1 MRTHAPRGHWHHAPH
16 APHPPHLNTRT
27 SAPWHSPRATSSP
40 LRSPCTRTCKGR
52 RPSRWPRR
60 SPWRGAATTQAP
72 SPRGRGPGP
81 PLQTPPPGKVLAVHE
96 PRAAAGLFRQ
106 VGLIRGRAYVEGAP
120 LIRRGSGFGG
130 ASCAAAAFEAAA
142 ASAAAAVAAAAT
154 AALLPHPRPPPVV
167 EASGP
172 SSPPAHRLL

>member
-1 MRTHAPRGHWHHAPH
+1 MPPAAIGTTPPRPTPAPRRHA
-16 APHPPHLNTRT
+16 HL
-27 SAPWHSPRATSSP
+27 APWHSLRATSSP
-40 LRSPCTRTCKGR
+40 LRSPCTRTWKGR

-60 SPWRGAATTQAP
+60 SPWRDAATTKAP

-81 PLQTPPPGKVLAVHE
+81 PLQTPPPGKVPAVHE
-96 PRAAAGLFRQ
+96 SRAAAGLFRQ
-106 VGLIRGRAYVEGAP
+106 VGLVRGRAYVEGAP
-120 LIRRGSGFGG
+120 LVRRGSGFGG

-142 ASAAAAVAAAAT
+142 ATAAAAVAAAAT

-172 SSPPAHRLL
+172 NSPSTHRPL